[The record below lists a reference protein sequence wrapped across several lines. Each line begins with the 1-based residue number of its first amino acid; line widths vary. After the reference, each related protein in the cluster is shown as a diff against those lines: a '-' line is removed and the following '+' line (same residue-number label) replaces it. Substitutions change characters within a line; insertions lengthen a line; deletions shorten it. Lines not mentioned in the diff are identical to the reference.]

1 MYWHCYWT
9 HSLQAPHHVGDHSL
23 AMAEPRYGVDTTCRH
38 CWSVEHFSLLVP
50 HKATSGYRQSSLTNS
65 KSLCN
70 QGPWG
75 LLAGSAVTHCSGSAF
90 FPAQPGILSF
100 HPGICHFA
108 AARSSTSCSL
118 FPVGTWLQ
126 VVLSM
131 LFTAQEGILFPQP
144 AAHKRKENREAE
156 QEFFPVWGIFLF
168 FLQWGKGLAYS
179 NCFFFL
185 KLCLMKLIL

>member
-1 MYWHCYWT
+1 MLGTTAWPWQSPDLVSIPLAGT
-9 HSLQAPHHVGDHSL
+9 AGLWSTSLFLCHI
-23 AMAEPRYGVDTTCRH
+23 RH
-38 CWSVEHFSLLVP
+38 I
-50 HKATSGYRQSSLTNS
+50 SGYHQSSLTNS

-75 LLAGSAVTHCSGSAF
+75 LLAGSAVTHRSGSASS
-90 FPAQPGILSF
+90 PAQPGIPSF

-144 AAHKRKENREAE
+144 AALKEKKTGKQSKNSSQFGASFCYFAMGKRT
-156 QEFFPVWGIFLF
+156 GIQQLV
-168 FLQWGKGLAYS
+168 
-179 NCFFFL
+179 FFL